1 MGMWACRPSHYGNMG
16 QVIRCLILSL
26 FFAVFTMAIYP
37 SDYCSASNIDRFIA
51 VICSGLGAVGCTKQ
65 AIVNKMYTFYRVRL
79 YEIYN
84 VPFLRPALQ
93 PLYFYTMKF
102 FLPLAA
108 LLLMASSGFCQTEAR
123 RTDSALQVRPLP
135 YRPAYVY
142 YNPNRPSPAY
152 MSLLFEEEAKVL
164 PRLYKANDFAG
175 MRTYLDSVLQ
185 KSGAFWNYWR
195 YETAP

>member
-1 MGMWACRPSHYGNMG
+1 MW
-16 QVIRCLILSL
+16 
-26 FFAVFTMAIYP
+26 
-37 SDYCSASNIDRFIA
+37 
-51 VICSGLGAVGCTKQ
+51 
-65 AIVNKMYTFYRVRL
+65 L

-84 VPFLRPALQ
+84 VPFLRPAFQ
-93 PLYFYTMKF
+93 PLYFYTMKA

-123 RTDSALQVRPLP
+123 RTDSTLLVRPLP

-142 YNPNRPSPAY
+142 YNPNRPSAAY

-175 MRTYLDSVLQ
+175 YAHIRRQCIAKIWGVLELLALRNCPLYVLRTNVAGHTDPPVYHSQPTRHRVYPYL
-185 KSGAFWNYWR
+185 G
-195 YETAP
+195 